1 MTDGTSDN
9 GKLID
14 DPSEPSMEDIL
25 ASIRQLIADDDETMS
40 ASGDGL
46 SASVNAAPVDMVES
60 GVEVD
65 SDLDSLLSEFS
76 DDTLELVT
84 PLDEEISLED
94 SDILSEFSMDEIPLT
109 ESSLQIPDI
118 EVETGDLSLDDVL
131 DEMSDGVELTVP
143 DENPTELLSE
153 NLVDNLMGDML
164 SDAGINDLEVNEA
177 VLAPGDVV
185 ELDGDGSSKSFDS
198 DIDHLFSDIIDSNDD
213 GGIDFD
219 GDDADIDSIL
229 SEMSESL
236 DIETEVVAEA
246 ETVVSSETL
255 DVVKAVAGNSEPD
268 DAFNIDS
275 LLEDISGTDITE
287 DVAEATTELP
297 TGDSSMAEISDLME
311 SLGDDEAMMPEME
324 TTEFDSFGLDDILA
338 DVSPS
343 DEILSEDVS
352 LEDISGDPDIELV
365 KSLMADLSSPVEDNV
380 QTDVEPE
387 LSADVVNELASPTH
401 DDLEIDDIDDLLD
414 SVIAETTGDVAV
426 SSDQEIDIIE
436 DLLGDTIAAEEQ
448 LQETIQDDITNEI
461 SNLIDA
467 NDAETSDFEDQSE
480 DGGLKNFAD
489 KVASDDSSNVSTI
502 AAGAAMAGAGVSAAI
517 VSNSNSRQTA
527 LEALLEGFD
536 DIEDETEVSSDA
548 AMGGIEDELSNADQ
562 SDEELIDDVLSD
574 FIDDTILVDELA
586 TETTD
591 VNEIGDLG
599 TELDVPELDII
610 DEILADGA
618 EEVVD
623 TASETVHTQIETSQ
637 TETEDMAGKTAR
649 DTILDEVTETA
660 TASAFAS
667 LNQVVEEKA
676 VVAERGDRIG
686 DLVTEALQPMLKE
699 WLDKNLKGIVERAV
713 TKEVK
718 RISSGK

>member
-1 MTDGTSDN
+1 
-9 GKLID
+9 
-14 DPSEPSMEDIL
+14 
-25 ASIRQLIADDDETMS
+25 
-40 ASGDGL
+40 
-46 SASVNAAPVDMVES
+46 
-60 GVEVD
+60 
-65 SDLDSLLSEFS
+65 
-76 DDTLELVT
+76 
-84 PLDEEISLED
+84 
-94 SDILSEFSMDEIPLT
+94 
-109 ESSLQIPDI
+109 
-118 EVETGDLSLDDVL
+118 
-131 DEMSDGVELTVP
+131 
-143 DENPTELLSE
+143 
-153 NLVDNLMGDML
+153 
-164 SDAGINDLEVNEA
+164 
-177 VLAPGDVV
+177 
-185 ELDGDGSSKSFDS
+185 
-198 DIDHLFSDIIDSNDD
+198 
-213 GGIDFD
+213 
-219 GDDADIDSIL
+219 
-229 SEMSESL
+229 
-236 DIETEVVAEA
+236 
-246 ETVVSSETL
+246 
-255 DVVKAVAGNSEPD
+255 
-268 DAFNIDS
+268 
-275 LLEDISGTDITE
+275 
-287 DVAEATTELP
+287 
-297 TGDSSMAEISDLME
+297 MAEISDLME

-387 LSADVVNELASPTH
+387 LSADIVNEVTPPTH
-401 DDLEIDDIDDLLD
+401 DDPEIDDIDDLLD
-414 SVIAETTGDVAV
+414 SVIAETSGDVAV

-448 LQETIQDDITNEI
+448 LQETIQDDVTNEI

-536 DIEDETEVSSDA
+536 DIEDETEASSNA
-548 AMGGIEDELSNADQ
+548 AMDEIEDELSNADQ

-586 TETTD
+586 TETND